1 LGKPGASTPEKSTS
15 PSDLD
20 GDGDTDSFEKKV
32 RQFIYDVRHLM
43 RKENIPVE
51 RAFQMRS
58 SKTNYGAEVIKTAKE
73 KLGIKSGSVT
83 PVSEESSER
92 MVKVTINYK
101 NGTIDRRNVPYGE
114 ISTLRAKPTISSV
127 EVSSNK
133 VSYPAGEKYEKKY
146 GSGGKN
152 TVGDR
157 DGDGTREPDRHEYAG
172 VKDNAIKKAMFRNKS
187 VSKKRKLK
195 SYGVSEGFS
204 NWRQDL
210 KEVMGVDDEIAS
222 RNQKQIKEKE
232 VNNYE
237 GGKNAV
243 IQINP
248 EVTEQTIL
256 GGHIVESFELDESYV
271 NNVIDIATEFFYNC
285 GLNENG
291 VDIVIE
297 ELGEEKFNEFV
308 FDLAEEYILTEELKK
323 SESKVKTSKAPKGTR
338 QYQTTNKR
346 VAKQGGTQTQ
356 MKSSSSSGTIK
367 KKDIGKKITADKTK
381 EAVEKAKENQAPSS
395 EKTAEGKKTGI
406 AGKLGAALGAVVKKG
421 REDIK
426 RVQDAAQ
433 TARNVATSRGAEAK
447 AVYDAVRERG
457 KKAEQSATATRARRR
472 ATVAAGKAVNKAAG
486 VAGAAVGSGV
496 AARRRGASAAGVAG
510 AALGAGLRKLTRE
523 ELQLQEKA
531 ESEQQ
536 QKLFGLA
543 LSVKRGETP
552 RSEASAEVLKI
563 VDSMSEKK
571 IRDFAKTPHSEVP
584 KKKVNEAIADPGGVG
599 SKKRPSGVTTTQ
611 RRMSREIVLQ
621 KLLDLAKQDK
631 LGEDM
636 DPQTQKQI
644 SATNLELRAKK
655 MRVAADQQALQ
666 QMKKQQTQQEPQTQN
681 ASYEPEG
688 ELVDERTRYAEKT
701 GRSATTGRPSVEGGN
716 PEIAAQNK
724 RIAPATIGGSRQE
737 PKDRRGRVK
746 PVLAGEPGSGRQ
758 DPAHMVKV
766 RRTKRQRLSD
776 ISTQQM
782 QYTGGT

>member
-43 RKENIPVE
+43 RKNNIPVE

-58 SKTNYGAEVIKTAKE
+58 SKTNYGADVIKTAKE
-73 KLGIKSGSVT
+73 KLGIKSGGTT
-83 PVSEESSER
+83 PVAEEAGHNEKLFSI
-92 MVKVTINYK
+92 VINYR
-101 NGTIDRRNVPYGE
+101 NGTTYRKRTSRAE
-114 ISTLRAKPTISSV
+114 ISRLRSNPNVSSV
-127 EVSSNK
+127 EMTRYGVDGI
-133 VSYPAGEKYEKKY
+133 AKKDY
-146 GSGGKN
+146 
-152 TVGDR
+152 
-157 DGDGTREPDRHEYAG
+157 DGDGKIESGSKEHAG
-172 VKDNAIKKAMFRNKS
+172 AVHNAIQRKTGGTPDGQDTRRKT
-187 VSKKRKLK
+187 SKKKLK
-195 SYGVSEGFS
+195 GYGVSEGFS

-222 RNQKQIKEKE
+222 RKEKE
-232 VNNYE
+232 ITEKPVNNYE

-308 FDLAEEYILTEELKK
+308 FDLVEEYFLSEELKK
-323 SESKVKTSKAPKGTR
+323 SQSKVKTSKAPKGTK

-356 MKSSSSSGTIK
+356 MKSSSSFGTIK

-457 KKAEQSATATRARRR
+457 KKAEQSATATRARRK

-486 VAGAAVGSGV
+486 AAGAAVGSGV

-523 ELQLQEKA
+523 ELELQEKA

-543 LSVKRGETP
+543 LSVKRGETS

-584 KKKVNEAIADPGGVG
+584 KKKVNEAISNPT
-599 SKKRPSGVTTTQ
+599 SERKSPPTTQ
-611 RRMSREIVLQ
+611 KQKETGRIIVLQ

-631 LGEDM
+631 LGEEIETQQSQPLE
-636 DPQTQKQI
+636 DPKGKARRSQIVMAQKKQVM
-644 SATNLELRAKK
+644 AK
-655 MRVAADQQALQ
+655 LQ
-666 QMKKQQTQQEPQTQN
+666 QLNKGEPLSD
-681 ASYEPEG
+681 SYVMVG
-688 ELVDERTRYAEKT
+688 KD
-701 GRSATTGRPSVEGGN
+701 
-716 PEIAAQNK
+716 
-724 RIAPATIGGSRQE
+724 GSRKIMPGDL
-737 PKDRRGRVK
+737 PKAELKNKTPKRT
-746 PVLAGEPGSGRQ
+746 
-758 DPAHMVKV
+758 PAEQAAFLKAQ
-766 RRTKRQRLSD
+766 RERLSKMS
-776 ISTQQM
+776 IQQM
-782 QYTGGT
+782 QDTRGT